1 MARETPQNHLLLYF
15 HEELSDDPVCL
26 AWLERSPASCVE
38 VALSEISLVFTRLDS
53 CDVTCVIAGHSV
65 PGKRIRVP
73 VKAASKIEKSLAW
86 MMEEE
91 LAISLDKVHLAHT
104 RRNDTE
110 VGEAVFLILSAEH
123 HYLRAWL
130 DTLARYRIH
139 PQRLVPIHALIP
151 ESSTGAGLR
160 LNDLLAY
167 SDHNSCGLFNA
178 DSPPGVEL
186 LDSGV
191 CEIEVDVD
199 EFHDAVTPTAQA
211 AILSLAGT
219 DTAPSDNAPDGA
231 DEDLGEG
238 RPSVDAGA
246 DGADDGLGE
255 GRSSIGADG
264 ADDDRGEGH
273 PPASADGADDGLGE
287 GRPSV
292 DTGADGAD
300 DGLGEGRPSVEAGAD
315 GADEV

>member
-26 AWLERSPASCVE
+26 AWLERSPTSCVE

-53 CDVTCVIAGHSV
+53 CDVSCVIAGHSV
-65 PGKRIRVP
+65 PGKRMRVP
-73 VKAASKIEKSLAW
+73 IKAASKIEKSLAW

-91 LAISLDKVHLAHT
+91 LAVALDKVHLTHT

-160 LNDLLAY
+160 LNDQLAY
-167 SDHNSCGLFNA
+167 SDHNSCGLFDA

-191 CEIEVDVD
+191 CEIAVDVD
-199 EFHDAVTPTAQA
+199 EFHDAVTPTTKA

-219 DTAPSDNAPDGA
+219 DTTSDDNAPDSPV
-231 DEDLGEG
+231 DDQGES
-238 RPSVDAGA
+238 PAPANAGA
-246 DGADDGLGE
+246 DGADDDPNKSH
-255 GRSSIGADG
+255 RPVSDGADG
-264 ADDDRGEGH
+264 ADGE
-273 PPASADGADDGLGE
+273 LGE
-287 GRPSV
+287 GRALASA
-292 DTGADGAD
+292 GADGE
-300 DGLGEGRPSVEAGAD
+300 LGEGRALASAGAD
-315 GADEV
+315 G